1 MTTPPPITEPD
12 PSALV
17 CPGDKV
23 GSCTG
28 CQRKAHRYG
37 TGHSPLCQRC
47 MEPVK
52 EGWGPAVR
60 FVSIRP

>member
-12 PSALV
+12 SSARV

-23 GSCTG
+23 GPRTG
-28 CQRKAHRYG
+28 CQRKTHRYG
-37 TGHSPLCQRC
+37 TGGSPLCQWC

-52 EGWGPAVR
+52 EGWGPAAA

>member
-12 PSALV
+12 PSTLV

-23 GSCTG
+23 GPYTV
-28 CQRKAHRYG
+28 CQRKTHRYG
-37 TGHSPLCQRC
+37 TGGSPLCQWC
-47 MEPVK
+47 MEPAK
-52 EGWGPAVR
+52 ADWGPAAA